1 MNTHAPLKG
10 IRVADFC
17 WVLAGPFGTRVLANF
32 GAEVIKIESNAHRG
46 LRRRGRR
53 PDGTPGPSVDP
64 LFNDANTGK
73 LSVTL
78 NLRSEEGREIAKE
91 LIAKSDVVTNN
102 FRAGAMDR
110 MGLGYNVLK
119 EINPGVVLLHLPG
132 CGHVGPWSNVRT
144 LGNMVMA
151 ASGINW
157 VTGFDGRPPSGMG
170 VAYPDFTSPY
180 IMVTTILAALLER
193 DRTGEGQEL
202 NLSQLSS
209 TISLVGAEWMQYAS
223 NGRPPPRRANR
234 DPNHCPHG
242 VYPAHGDDQWCA
254 IAVRDDDE
262 WAALCGTMGRPELAG
277 EARFADMEARKAHE
291 DAVDAVVSEWT
302 RGQDKWELA
311 EMLQGKGISA
321 AAVEDLQ
328 DTLLLDPHMQEHYE
342 HLQQPSDPDV
352 DIVIDRDPIRF
363 EGNDS
368 PVPRAPMMG
377 EHNDYVFGDLLELP
391 QVEIERLTEKG
402 VIA

>member
-262 WAALCGTMGRPELAG
+262 WAALCGAMGRPELAG
-277 EARFADMEARKAHE
+277 DARFADMAARKTQE
-291 DAVDAVVSEWT
+291 DAVNALVSEWT

>member
-46 LRRRGRR
+46 LRRRGKR
-53 PDGTPGPSVDP
+53 PDGKPGPSVDP

-78 NLRSEEGREIAKE
+78 NLRSEEGREIAKK

-180 IMVTTILAALLER
+180 VMVTTILAALLER

-291 DAVDAVVSEWT
+291 DVVDAVVSEWT

>member
-1 MNTHAPLKG
+1 MNVHAPLDG

-32 GAEVIKIESNAHRG
+32 GAEVVKIESNAHRG
-46 LRRRGRR
+46 TQRRGKR
-53 PDGTPGPSVDP
+53 PDGEPGPNVDP

-78 NLRSEEGREIAKE
+78 NLRTEEGKEIAKK

-102 FRAGAMDR
+102 FRAGAMKR
-110 MGLGYNVLK
+110 MGLGYDVLK
-119 EINPGVVLLHLPG
+119 EINPGIVLLHLPG
-132 CGHVGPWSNVRT
+132 CGHVGPWANVPT

-151 ASGINW
+151 ASGINF
-157 VTGFDGRPPSGMG
+157 VTGFEGRPPSGMG
-170 VAYPDFTSPY
+170 VAYPDFTSPHV
-180 IMVTTILAALLER
+180 MVTTILAALLER

-209 TISLVGAEWMQYAS
+209 AISLVGAEWMQYAS
-223 NGRPPPRRANR
+223 NDRPPPRRANR

-242 VYPAHGDDQWCA
+242 VYPTRGDDQWCA
-254 IAVRDDDE
+254 IALRDDAE
-262 WAALCGTMGRPELAG
+262 WASLCGAMGRPELAG
-277 EARFADMEARKAHE
+277 ETRFTDLAARKANE
-291 DAVDAVVSEWT
+291 DEIDGILTDWT

-311 EMLQGKGISA
+311 ELLQGEGIAA

-328 DTLLLDPHMQEHYE
+328 DTLLLDPHMQMHYE
-342 HLQQPSDPDV
+342 HIQQPSDPDI
-352 DIVIDRDPIRF
+352 DIVIDRDPMRF
-363 EGNDS
+363 AGHDR
-368 PVPRAPMMG
+368 PTPRAPAMG
-377 EHNDYVFGDLLELP
+377 EHNSYVFGELLQMP
-391 QVEIERLTEKG
+391 QAEIERLMEKE

>member
-302 RGQDKWELA
+302 RGQDKWALA

>member
-1 MNTHAPLKG
+1 MNVYAPLKG

-46 LRRRGRR
+46 LRRRGQR
-53 PDGTPGPSVDP
+53 PDGKPGPSVDP
-64 LFNDANTGK
+64 MFNDANTGK

-78 NLRSEEGREIAKE
+78 NLRGDEGKEIAKN

-102 FRAGAMDR
+102 FRAGAMER
-110 MGLGYNVLK
+110 MGLGYEVLK
-119 EINPGVVLLHLPG
+119 KINPGVVLLHLPG

-151 ASGINW
+151 ASGINAI
-157 VTGFDGRPPSGMG
+157 TGFEGRPPSGMG
-170 VAYPDFTSPY
+170 VAYPDFTSPHV
-180 IMVTTILAALLER
+180 MVTTILAALLER

-209 TISLVGAEWMQYAS
+209 AISLVGPEWMQYAS

-242 VYPAHGDDQWCA
+242 VYPALGDDQWCG
-254 IAVRDDDE
+254 IAVRDDGE
-262 WAALCGTMGRPELAG
+262 WASLCDTMGRPELAC
-277 EARFADMEARKAHE
+277 EAQFADLAARKANE
-291 DAVDAVVSEWT
+291 DEVDALVTEWT

-311 EMLQGKGISA
+311 ELLQNAGVAA

-328 DTLLLDPHMQEHYE
+328 DTLLVDPHMQEHYE
-342 HLQQPSDPDV
+342 HIQQPSDPDV
-352 DIVIDRDPIRF
+352 DIVIDRDPMRF
-363 EGNDS
+363 AGNER

-377 EHNDYVFGDLLELP
+377 EHNDYVFGDLLEMP
-391 QVEIERLTEKG
+391 GAEIERLIEDD